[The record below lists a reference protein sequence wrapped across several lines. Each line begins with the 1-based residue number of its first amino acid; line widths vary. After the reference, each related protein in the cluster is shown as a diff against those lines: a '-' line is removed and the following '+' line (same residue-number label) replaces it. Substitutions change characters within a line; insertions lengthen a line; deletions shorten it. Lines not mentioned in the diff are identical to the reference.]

1 MTSFF
6 ESIQFQAR
14 SRPKSPAIM
23 TARNIISY
31 EELVGRVRAANQY
44 LTDNGLKEGDI
55 IAVNVHEPISNC
67 CTMIAAMAAGIATNS
82 VAGNRPVLPGNI
94 SFRAMVAD
102 HKVEETD
109 ETKVLTVAP
118 NWLKDIKVKEGASL
132 VQIKKQDFLA
142 RIICTSGTTGA
153 QKAVPFTEEQLMSR
167 AWGHIIGLR
176 APLGPSK
183 TLAMMGLAS
192 GAGFTN
198 MMLVLMT
205 GGTLMLVPGMA
216 QLGRFSALYR
226 MDRIIASTAQLI
238 GMLRAQDND
247 NADFSGV
254 ASMVV
259 GGSHIPRAVAKRA
272 RAICRNIICL
282 YGSTE
287 VGVVATAPAGITIK
301 EQSAVGYVV
310 PGAQLEIVDESGK
323 ELGFGKEGIIRVKA
337 PGAPNRYL
345 NDDKASAEV
354 FRDGW
359 FYPGDIGSLSSDRL
373 LCVSGRVS
381 ERINAGG
388 VKVAPS
394 VIEDVISMRPEVSD
408 VGAFEYTNPEGISE
422 IAVAIVPHESIHRE
436 NFNRAELREYF
447 RKRLREKTPRRWM
460 IVREIPRNEQGKID
474 RAQLKDMAQRRLAN
488 TA

>member
-1 MTSFF
+1 
-6 ESIQFQAR
+6 
-14 SRPKSPAIM
+14 
-23 TARNIISY
+23 
-31 EELVGRVRAANQY
+31 
-44 LTDNGLKEGDI
+44 
-55 IAVNVHEPISNC
+55 
-67 CTMIAAMAAGIATNS
+67 
-82 VAGNRPVLPGNI
+82 
-94 SFRAMVAD
+94 
-102 HKVEETD
+102 
-109 ETKVLTVAP
+109 
-118 NWLKDIKVKEGASL
+118 
-132 VQIKKQDFLA
+132 
-142 RIICTSGTTGA
+142 
-153 QKAVPFTEEQLMSR
+153 
-167 AWGHIIGLR
+167 
-176 APLGPSK
+176 
-183 TLAMMGLAS
+183 
-192 GAGFTN
+192 
-198 MMLVLMT
+198 
-205 GGTLMLVPGMA
+205 
-216 QLGRFSALYR
+216 

-310 PGAQLEIVDESGK
+310 SGAQLEIVDESGK
-323 ELGFGKEGIIRVKA
+323 ELGFGKEGIIRVKT

-345 NDDKASAEV
+345 NDDKASTEV

-373 LCVSGRVS
+373 LYVSGRVS